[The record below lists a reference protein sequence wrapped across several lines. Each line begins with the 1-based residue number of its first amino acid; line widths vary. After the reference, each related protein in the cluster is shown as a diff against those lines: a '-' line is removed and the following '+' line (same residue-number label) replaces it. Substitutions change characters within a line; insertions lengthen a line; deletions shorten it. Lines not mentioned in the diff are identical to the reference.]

1 MGEGDAILCCC
12 AVFVGV
18 LLLTAIPMIILAVKS
33 YTPHCYLHDLY
44 IPALNTKLPTTSNT
58 SAFAAAATFIFFDVK
73 LQNGITS
80 DSVRFRYS
88 NSTLAFYYAS
98 KTIANYTVARFSQG
112 KEETTHLHDVVE
124 TLGMPWRDALAAV
137 SGGSTAAFTVELA
150 TTVKVRREFGRSG
163 HKVLL
168 LRADVNVNGSGER
181 VRNKA
186 IRLVAK

>member
-1 MGEGDAILCCC
+1 MSNQILCGC
-12 AVFVGV
+12 AVLVGVV
-18 LLLTAIPMIILAVKS
+18 LLLTCIPMIILSVKS

-44 IPALNTKLPTTSNT
+44 IPALNTKLPTSISNT
-58 SAFAAAATFIFFDVK
+58 SAFAVAATFIFFDVK